1 MKKLVLKN
9 ISKETQLVRA
19 SASANKEE
27 LKAGKSLEVEDAV
40 AKQYAKAYPEIF
52 IIEEKGET
60 TFEDVKIF
68 LQKIATD
75 EEKNELLEALTGG
88 GKEKT
93 KE

>member
-1 MKKLVLKN
+1 MKKLILKN

-75 EEKNELLEALTGG
+75 EEKNELLEALTGEE
-88 GKEKT
+88 KEKT